1 MYIVPIHTTLYNRCC
16 CTMMLCVVVVVV
28 VRRWMV
34 LLHCC
39 RCFDV
44 IGVVGV
50 GVGVTNLQTEPSKCR
65 QSFSTD
71 VV

>member
-1 MYIVPIHTTLYNRCC
+1 MSLLLY
-16 CTMMLCVVVVVV
+16 VVDVK
-28 VRRWMV
+28 RWMV

-39 RCFDV
+39 RFFDV
-44 IGVVGV
+44 IGVVVV